1 MSALLTYQVTYSSPD
16 RNSRERNLSKSC
28 VILYYHSSFFRK
40 NQQFITWD
48 MVVDHDS
55 CNVTTYIR
63 QKKRKGKRKKK
74 ERKRDEI

>member
-1 MSALLTYQVTYSSPD
+1 
-16 RNSRERNLSKSC
+16 
-28 VILYYHSSFFRK
+28 
-40 NQQFITWD
+40 